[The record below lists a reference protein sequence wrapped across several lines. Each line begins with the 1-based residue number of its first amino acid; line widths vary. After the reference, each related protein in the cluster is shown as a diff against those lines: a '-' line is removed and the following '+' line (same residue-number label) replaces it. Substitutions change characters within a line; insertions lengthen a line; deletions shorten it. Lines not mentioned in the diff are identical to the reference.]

1 VGGAEA
7 RGNTSSAVSEEKPE
21 GATTAND
28 QIYRARK
35 QALAARAAMRRADWA
50 VRTRNELDE
59 ALKPTHA
66 VDFEDL
72 TRNPLWLKKLMC
84 TFAIEALFRFFWI
97 EQWWVVGSRCYCVL
111 VLPCW
116 RHLYRVNHHTPLH
129 VATW

>member
-1 VGGAEA
+1 MPPQSPNRASPASKRARVEPTAREPSVGGAEA

-72 TRNPLWLKKLMC
+72 TRNPL
-84 TFAIEALFRFFWI
+84 
-97 EQWWVVGSRCYCVL
+97 
-111 VLPCW
+111 
-116 RHLYRVNHHTPLH
+116 
-129 VATW
+129 